1 MENNAQDDG
10 SDIFWPGYVDAVTNL
25 VLNLLFVLTIM
36 IIAVFMFA
44 LALSRHQEQN
54 NAPSAQT
61 QPTENADSK
70 DSTVTEQ
77 KIIEAKDNQIKVLQ
91 DAIAAM
97 KKQTQIENT
106 ITTPQKIVIAKTPI
120 KSPDK
125 EIENANASGGAV
137 VVSFTQEAITLSTS
151 EADTLRKELTSIA
164 SSGKAHIDVVA
175 PKGFS
180 EAKRLAFYRAMA
192 VRNQLIA
199 MKVAADNIQ
208 VSVRE
213 GGTSSDNSKVTVT
226 PR

>member
-1 MENNAQDDG
+1 
-10 SDIFWPGYVDAVTNL
+10 
-25 VLNLLFVLTIM
+25 
-36 IIAVFMFA
+36 MFA

-61 QPTENADSK
+61 QATENADSK
-70 DSTVTEQ
+70 DPTVTEQ
-77 KIIEAKDNQIKVLQ
+77 KIIEAKDNQIKLLQ

-106 ITTPQKIVIAKTPI
+106 ITNPQKIVIAKTPI

-125 EIENANASGGAV
+125 EIENANAIGGAV

-151 EADTLRKELTSIA
+151 EADTLRKELINIA

-199 MKVAADNIQ
+199 MKVSPDNIQ

-213 GGTSSDNSKVTVT
+213 GAISSDNSKVTVT

>member
-1 MENNAQDDG
+1 MESNAQDDG

-44 LALSRHQEQN
+44 LALSRHQEQT

-61 QPTENADSK
+61 EVTENAESK
-70 DSTVTEQ
+70 EPTVSD
-77 KIIEAKDNQIKVLQ
+77 KNIIEAKDDQIKTLQ
-91 DAIAAM
+91 ATIAAM
-97 KKQTQIENT
+97 KKQAEVENT
-106 ITTPQKIVIAKTPI
+106 ATTPQKVVSARTSI
-120 KSPDK
+120 KSPEK
-125 EIENANASGGAV
+125 AIENANASGGAV
-137 VVSFTQEAITLSTS
+137 VISFTQDAITLSGS
-151 EADTLRKELTSIA
+151 ESDELKKELSAIVNA
-164 SSGKAHIDVVA
+164 GKAHIDVVA

-199 MKVAADNIQ
+199 MKVPAANIQ

-213 GGTSSDNSKVTVT
+213 GAISADNSKVIVT

>member
-1 MENNAQDDG
+1 MESNSQDDG

-54 NAPSAQT
+54 NAPSAQAEVLENVT
-61 QPTENADSK
+61 SKENA
-70 DSTVTEQ
+70 TIAET
-77 KIIEAKDNQIKVLQ
+77 ILEAKDNEIKMLQ
-91 DAIAAM
+91 EALASM
-97 KKQTQIENT
+97 KKQAEVNNEA
-106 ITTPQKIVIAKTPI
+106 TTPQKVVIAKTPI

-125 EIENANASGGAV
+125 EIENANVSGGAV
-137 VVSFTQEAITLSTS
+137 VVSFIQDAITLSPAES
-151 EADTLRKELTSIA
+151 EILGNELLTISKA
-164 SSGKAHIDVVA
+164 GKAHIDIVA

-199 MKVAADNIQ
+199 MKMPAANIQ

-213 GGTSSDNSKVTVT
+213 GSISADNSKVTVT

>member
-70 DSTVTEQ
+70 DPTGYEQ

-91 DAIAAM
+91 DAIAVM

-137 VVSFTQEAITLSTS
+137 VVSFTKEAVTLSTS
-151 EADTLRKELTSIA
+151 EADTLRKELIGIA
-164 SSGKAHIDVVA
+164 SLGKAHIDVVA

-199 MKVAADNIQ
+199 MKVSADNIQ

-226 PR
+226 AR